1 MGIPPTKD
9 NDVDDVV
16 WGLQTA
22 EALWNRGERIDA
34 LVWLRRAAQ
43 AAGDAEQDER
53 ALELGRHAATLADW
67 VANSA
72 APTSLPPPT
81 LVADVIALTAFRER
95 ETQRDVQQG
104 SSPDVAAT
112 MSPSRIPVPPPLPTR
127 APSNP
132 SFPTRAPSSPG
143 LSALAAEAGI
153 ASMSARGRPTVPAS
167 AFPESEASAAPSV
180 SVPPAD
186 RVHAGMFDPWA
197 DDRPISVSGQ
207 PTVVVGP
214 PGTSSD
220 EDDEEDDG
228 VVTSLRPKSMA
239 RAGAE
244 FQVVIAPPAPLVP
257 NIPVP
262 SATKAPP
269 PFPTRPPSPSAPR
282 VDESLGSE
290 SVDPLTFDNVAALA
304 ELSPG
309 ARASL
314 ADSATVSAIG
324 EGEEVSGFALA
335 YVSEGTFDV
344 AAAVLDAPACQLQKG
359 QLLRAR
365 GTTNHRV
372 PMRLIASGGSGV
384 VMTWTESE
392 VEAAFEGV
400 PWIEAA
406 LRSAADRVQ
415 TLVGITVGP
424 LGERLDA
431 SLREALVSRLP
442 IRPVG
447 PGELVVHAGDPVPGL
462 MLVGIGALE
471 LVDAGV
477 VKGTVESGEFLF
489 PAEVLR
495 AGVAPTTVR
504 GGPSGALVM
513 AGTRSVAEELLVTCP
528 PLLEVFAGM

>member
-9 NDVDDVV
+9 IDVDDVV

-43 AAGDAEQDER
+43 AAGDAQQDER

-67 VANSA
+67 VANAA

-81 LVADVIALTAFRER
+81 VVADMIALTAFRER
-95 ETQRDVQQG
+95 ETQREVQDG
-104 SSPDVAAT
+104 SSPDVAAA

-127 APSNP
+127 APS
-132 SFPTRAPSSPG
+132 SPA
-143 LSALAAEAGI
+143 LSAIAAEAGI
-153 ASMSARGRPTVPAS
+153 AATSARGRPTVPAS
-167 AFPESEASAAPSV
+167 AFPEGETSAVPAV

-186 RVHAGMFDPWA
+186 RVHAGIFDPWA
-197 DDRPISVSGQ
+197 DDRPVTVSGQ
-207 PTVVVGP
+207 PTVAVGP
-214 PGTSSD
+214 PGSSSD
-220 EDDEEDDG
+220 DEDDG

-244 FQVVIAPPAPLVP
+244 FHVVIAPPAPLVP
-257 NIPVP
+257 DIPVP

-269 PFPTRPPSPSAPR
+269 PFPTRPPSRSAPLP
-282 VDESLGSE
+282 DEILDTE
-290 SVDPLTFDNVAALA
+290 SVDPLSFDNVAAVA
-304 ELSPG
+304 ELSPE

-314 ADSATVSAIG
+314 ASSACVSTVG

-344 AAAVLDAPACQLQKG
+344 AAAVLDAPACQLAKG
-359 QLLRAR
+359 HLLRAR

-384 VMTWTESE
+384 VMTWSESE
-392 VEAAFEGV
+392 VEAAFNGV

-415 TLVGITVGP
+415 TLVGITLGP

-431 SLREALVSRLP
+431 ALREALVSRLS

-447 PGELVVHAGDPVPGL
+447 PGELVVRAGDPVPGL

-471 LVDAGV
+471 LVDADTVSGA
-477 VKGTVESGEFLF
+477 VESGEFLF
-489 PAEVLR
+489 PTEVLR
-495 AGVAPTTVR
+495 AGVAPTSVR

-513 AGTRSVAEELLVTCP
+513 SGTRSVAEELLVTCP